1 MTGPLEGLRVI
12 DCSRGTAG
20 PRATGVLADYGA
32 DVLWIEPPGGD
43 PCRDRLAAEYS
54 VFNRGKRSVVLD
66 LRDPAGT
73 AELFELLATADAFVQ
88 SWRPGVAD
96 RLGVDY
102 RLVHER
108 CPGLV
113 YCEITGFGLDGPH
126 RDLAG
131 HESLVHAV
139 IGTMAEQVGHREGPI
154 YEGLPFAAIGA
165 SWLALIGLLAALYRR
180 DDDGVG
186 RLVETSLVDGAL
198 AYLSMV
204 WGTTDAAP
212 APPLSV
218 RAGTGRLIAT
228 TFRCADDRY
237 IGVHTGAVGAFGRLM
252 KVLGLDDR
260 IPASE
265 SGLDMGVPLT
275 PEQREI
281 IETELHRIFASQP
294 CSAWVERLRH
304 ADICAIPNLRPTE
317 VFDEPQVRH
326 NEMILELDDPVL
338 GRVLQVGPPIR
349 LSSTP
354 IKVTA
359 AAPTVGQH
367 TGEALRARPARR
379 LATSRTPDGPG
390 RTRPLLD
397 GLKILDLGAFYAGP
411 YASRL
416 LADLGADVI
425 KVEPVAGDPLR
436 GIERPFRS
444 AQAGKRSLAANLKD
458 PALGPAIDRL
468 IAWADVLQHNM
479 RPGAAERLGL
489 GAARVHELNPA
500 AVYAYSPGWGST
512 GPDRD
517 RQSFAPMISGY
528 VGVGF
533 EVAGQYNQPLF
544 PIGNEDPGAGLVGA
558 VGILIALIERR
569 RTGQGQYVESPQL
582 NATLA
587 HMAHVVRRPDGAA
600 VGAERLDP
608 LQLGVS
614 ALDRLYQTADGWLC
628 VVATGD
634 EQIASLG
641 RVIGVDLLGDERFAT
656 GAAREH
662 HDYELSSLI
671 GDALEQRKTSE
682 WLAELTAADV
692 PSAAP
697 VAYNNVTFMT
707 TPENVRSGRVAV
719 CAHPTQERV
728 RELGVLVRVSD
739 AEVAPHRLA
748 PSLGEHT
755 DEILSWLGYDAGDI
769 ADLRARGQV
778 T

>member
-32 DVLWIEPPGGD
+32 DVIWIEPPGGD
-43 PCRDRLAAEYS
+43 PCRAQLAAEYS

-66 LRDPAGT
+66 LRDRAGT
-73 AELFELLATADAFVQ
+73 AALFGLLAGADAFVQ
-88 SWRPGVAD
+88 SWRPGVAE

-102 RLVHER
+102 GTVHER

-113 YCEITGFGLDGPH
+113 YCEITGFGLDGPY

-139 IGTMAEQVGHREGPI
+139 IGTMAEQVGHRDSPI

-165 SWLALIGLLAALYRR
+165 SSLAVIGLLAALYRR
-180 DDDGVG
+180 QDDGVG
-186 RLVETSLVDGAL
+186 RRVETSLLDGAL

-204 WGTTDAAP
+204 WGTTDASP

-252 KVLGLDDR
+252 KVVGLDDR
-260 IPASE
+260 IPSSE

-281 IETELHRIFASQP
+281 IDTELHRVFASQP
-294 CSAWVERLRH
+294 CSVWAERLRD
-304 ADICAIPNLRPTE
+304 ADICGIPSLRPTE

-326 NEMILELDDPVL
+326 NDMVLEVDDPVL

-349 LSSTP
+349 FSSTRAS
-354 IKVTA
+354 VTDP
-359 AAPTVGQH
+359 APAVGQH
-367 TGEALRARPARR
+367 GEEALSAGRAGR
-379 LATSRTPDGPG
+379 LPTPLTSGDPVG
-390 RTRPLLD
+390 TRPLLD

-425 KVEPVAGDPLR
+425 KLEPVAGDPLR
-436 GIERPFRS
+436 GLERPFRS

-468 IAWADVLQHNM
+468 ITWADVVQHNM

-489 GAARVHELNPA
+489 GSARVHELNPSA
-500 AVYAYSPGWGST
+500 IYSYSPGWGST

-517 RQSFAPMISGY
+517 RQSFAPMMSGY
-528 VGVGF
+528 VGVAF
-533 EVAGQYNQPLF
+533 EVAGQYNEPLF

-558 VGILIALIERR
+558 VGILMALVHRQ
-569 RTGQGQYVESPQL
+569 RTGEGQYVESPQL

-587 HMAHVVRRPDGAA
+587 HMAHVVRRPDGA
-600 VGAERLDP
+600 VIGADRLDP
-608 LQLGVS
+608 LQLGVG
-614 ALDRLYQTADGWLC
+614 ALDRLYETADGWVC
-628 VVATGD
+628 VVATRD

-656 GAAREH
+656 RAARQR
-662 HDYELSSLI
+662 HDYELSSLV
-671 GDALEQRKTSE
+671 GNVLEQRKTAE
-682 WLAELTAADV
+682 WLAELAAVDV
-692 PSAAP
+692 PAAEP
-697 VAYNNVTFMT
+697 APYNNVTFMT
-707 TPENVRSGRVAV
+707 TSENVRSGRVAV
-719 CAHPTQERV
+719 CAHATQERV
-728 RELGVLVRVSD
+728 RELAVLVRVSD
-739 AEVAPHRLA
+739 AEVAPHHLA

-755 DEILSWLGYDAGDI
+755 DEILSWLGYDAAEI
-769 ADLRARGQV
+769 ADLRARGQI